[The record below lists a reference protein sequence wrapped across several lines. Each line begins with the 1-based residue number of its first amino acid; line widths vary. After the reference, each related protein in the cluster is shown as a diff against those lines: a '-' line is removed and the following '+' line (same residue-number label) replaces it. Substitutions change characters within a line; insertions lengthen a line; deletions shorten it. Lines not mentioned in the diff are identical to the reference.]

1 MAGLKELRNRIE
13 AIKSTQKITSAMK
26 MVAASRLRRA
36 QLALVKIE
44 AYREC
49 LYNTV
54 SRILYTLRV
63 QAKEQDKELEKRWIC
78 APKPQQ
84 QKYLLVVL
92 TSDRGMC
99 GSYNSSVV
107 RKAMNRIEE
116 LKALGKEVQII
127 CLGYRGY
134 NALKSSYGDLIIR
147 FDESVV
153 TNGVFYEEGVALADE
168 ISEMYLAD
176 KVDVCEIIYS
186 RFITALNRDV
196 VSEEVLPF
204 NINVIETGVTD
215 MEGDAYYE
223 AEPGT
228 LEMLELTVPL
238 AFKEHIYDIMINT
251 QASEQ
256 GARMTSM
263 DNATRN
269 ATDMISKLTLRYN
282 RLRQTAITTELTEI
296 IAGAEAI

>member
-36 QLALVKIE
+36 QLALIKIE

-63 QAKEQDKELEKRWIC
+63 QAKEQGKELEKRWLC

-92 TSDRGMC
+92 TSDKGLC
-99 GSYNSSVV
+99 GSYNSSIV
-107 RKAMNRIEE
+107 RQAMARIEE
-116 LKALGKEVQII
+116 LKALGKDVQII

-134 NALKSSYGDLIIR
+134 NALKGLYGDIIIR

-153 TNGVFYEEGVALADE
+153 TDGVFYEEGVALADE
-168 ISEMYLAD
+168 ISEMYMAD
-176 KVDVCEIIYS
+176 KIDVCEVIYS
-186 RFITALNRDV
+186 RFISALNRDV

-204 NINVIETGVTD
+204 DISVIETGVTD
-215 MEGDAYYE
+215 MEGSAYYE
-223 AEPGT
+223 SEPGT

>member
-36 QLALVKIE
+36 QLALIKIE

-63 QAKEQDKELEKRWIC
+63 QAKEQGKELEKRWLC

-92 TSDRGMC
+92 TSDKGLC
-99 GSYNSSVV
+99 GSYNSSIV
-107 RKAMNRIEE
+107 RQAMARIEE

-134 NALKSSYGDLIIR
+134 NALKGLYGDMIIR

-153 TNGVFYEEGVALADE
+153 TDGVFYEEGVALADE
-168 ISEMYLAD
+168 ISEMYMAD
-176 KVDVCEIIYS
+176 KIDVCEVIYS
-186 RFITALNRDV
+186 RFISALNRDV

-204 NINVIETGVTD
+204 DISVIETGVTD
-215 MEGDAYYE
+215 MEGSAYYE
-223 AEPGT
+223 SEPGT

>member
-269 ATDMISKLTLRYN
+269 AAEMISKLTLRYN

>member
-36 QLALVKIE
+36 QLALIKIE

-63 QAKEQDKELEKRWIC
+63 QAKEQGKELEKRWLC

-92 TSDRGMC
+92 TSDKGLC
-99 GSYNSSVV
+99 GSYNSSIV
-107 RKAMNRIEE
+107 RQAIARIEE
-116 LKALGKEVQII
+116 LKALGKDVQII

-134 NALKSSYGDLIIR
+134 NALKGLYGDIIIR

-153 TNGVFYEEGVALADE
+153 TDGVFYEEGVALADE
-168 ISEMYLAD
+168 ISEMYMAD
-176 KVDVCEIIYS
+176 KIDVCEVIYS
-186 RFITALNRDV
+186 RFISALNRDV

-204 NINVIETGVTD
+204 DIHVIETGVTD

-223 AEPGT
+223 SEPGT

>member
-36 QLALVKIE
+36 QLALIKIE

-54 SRILYTLRV
+54 SRILYTLRD

-269 ATDMISKLTLRYN
+269 AAEMISKLTLRYN

>member
-63 QAKEQDKELEKRWIC
+63 QAKEQGKELEKKWLC

-84 QKYLLVVL
+84 QKYLLVIL
-92 TSDRGMC
+92 TSDRGLC
-99 GSYNSSVV
+99 GSYNSSIV
-107 RKAMNRIEE
+107 RQATARIEE
-116 LKALGKEVQII
+116 LKASDKEVQII

-134 NALKSSYGDLIIR
+134 NALKGRYGDMIIR
-147 FDESVV
+147 YDESVV
-153 TNGVFYEEGVALADE
+153 TDGVFYEEGVALADE
-168 ISEMYLAD
+168 ISEMYMAD
-176 KVDVCEIIYS
+176 KIDVCEIIYS
-186 RFITALNRDV
+186 RFISALNRDV

-204 NINVIETGVTD
+204 DISVIETGVND
-215 MEGDAYYE
+215 MEGNAYYE
-223 AEPGT
+223 AEPCT
-228 LEMLELTVPL
+228 IDMLELTVPL

>member
-36 QLALVKIE
+36 QLALIKIE

-63 QAKEQDKELEKRWIC
+63 QAKEQGKELEKRWLC

-116 LKALGKEVQII
+116 LKALGKDVQII

-134 NALKSSYGDLIIR
+134 NALKGLYGDLIIR

-153 TNGVFYEEGVALADE
+153 TDGVFYEEGVALADE
-168 ISEMYLAD
+168 ISEMYMAD
-176 KVDVCEIIYS
+176 KIDVCEVIYS
-186 RFITALNRDV
+186 RFISALNRDV

-204 NINVIETGVTD
+204 DISVIETGVTD

-223 AEPGT
+223 SEPGT